1 MAIEESNGA
10 VGDYEIKYFIEDD
23 RNDPTEAVNVADK
36 LISQNKVHVI
46 IGSVTS
52 SATIPVTEVANNNK
66 VVQVTST
73 ATAETVTVDN
83 GQRKEYVFRTCFL
96 DAFQGKAGAI
106 ISYEDLGARTAAILY
121 DQGNEYSKGLAEVFR
136 DTFQDLGGQ
145 VLSYEAYIEDDTD
158 FSAQLTNIA
167 AQNVDVLYLPDYY
180 QKVSLIGKQARDK
193 GIEAI
198 FVGADGFDS
207 AELDFITMEGS
218 YYTNHYAPDEPRP
231 EVQSF
236 VEKYKEKYG
245 EVPDALGTLCY
256 DATRL
261 VLNAIKT
268 AGSND
273 PAAIKDALQAT
284 SDFDTVSGALTFD
297 ENGNPVKSAVIC
309 TIQDGKPVYVR
320 RVDP

>member
-1 MAIEESNGA
+1 M
-10 VGDYEIKYFIEDD
+10 
-23 RNDPTEAVNVADK
+23 
-36 LISQNKVHVI
+36 
-46 IGSVTS
+46 
-52 SATIPVTEVANNNK
+52 
-66 VVQVTST
+66 
-73 ATAETVTVDN
+73 
-83 GQRKEYVFRTCFL
+83 FRTCFL

-198 FVGADGFDS
+198 FVGADGFIGRTG
-207 AELDFITMEGS
+207 FITMEGS

-231 EVQSF
+231 GTVVRREVQG
-236 VEKYKEKYG
+236 KYG

-268 AGSND
+268 AAN
-273 PAAIKDALQAT
+273 PAAIKDALQLHRILIQSAAHLPLT
-284 SDFDTVSGALTFD
+284 RTVIPLSLLSG
-297 ENGNPVKSAVIC
+297 
-309 TIQDGKPVYVR
+309 TIQDEPVYVR
-320 RVDP
+320 VDP